1 MAFYKTNPNPLKKLV
16 GDCTVRAVCIAMD
29 KSWEDAYV
37 ELCLT
42 GMKMCDMP
50 SSNDVWG
57 TFLLDNGFT
66 RHIIP
71 DTCPSCYTVKQFC
84 REHPVGTF
92 VLGTGTHAICV
103 IDGTVYDTWDSSEK
117 VPLFYFEKEE

>member
-16 GDCTVRAVCIAMD
+16 GDCTVRAVSIAMD

-37 ELCLT
+37 QLCLT

-57 TFLLDNGFT
+57 TFLLDNGFS

-103 IDGTVYDTWDSSEK
+103 IDGTVYDTWDSSDK

>member
-1 MAFYKTNPNPLKKLV
+1 MAYFKTNPNPLKKLV
-16 GDCTVRAVCIAMD
+16 GDCTVRAVGLAMD

-42 GMKMCDMP
+42 GMKLCDMP

-57 TFLLDNGFT
+57 AYLLNNGFE

-71 DTCPSCYTVKQFC
+71 DTCPSCYTVNDFC
-84 REHPVGTF
+84 HEHPVGTY

-103 IDGTVYDTWDSSEK
+103 IDGTIYDTWNSGDK